1 MDVVNNDI
9 VQIKAHSNK
18 TVLSLK
24 RKIFLYKVYY
34 LLFLALEFF
43 PLVCL
48 VFYFVINPG
57 STTAMILFILSGLLC
72 TCFRNR
78 GSEVLRKIDVY
89 KMVRIAYLV
98 ENGECFLPGHKDY
111 PLYLK
116 MGETL
121 FEK

>member
-9 VQIKAHSNK
+9 VQIKAHSN
-18 TVLSLK
+18 TDFLSLK
-24 RKIFLYKVYY
+24 RKIFLYRVYY
-34 LLFLALEFF
+34 LLFLALKFF

-48 VFYFVINPG
+48 VYYFVINPG
-57 STTAMILFILSGLLC
+57 STSAMILFILSGLLYI
-72 TCFRNR
+72 CFLNR
-78 GSEVLRKIDVY
+78 RSEVLRKIDVY
-89 KMVRIAYLV
+89 KMVRIAYLI
-98 ENGECFLPGHKDY
+98 ENGECFLPGDKDY